1 MYSQYSSRH
10 SRRAGRRKKKSA
22 LYTNFHCDPDPW
34 QGSPPQTPPSS
45 DDESP
50 APVSVARNSSL
61 HRSGAA
67 VAKAVAV
74 APTLST
80 KNRGRRINSVKRKI
94 SKYVKMQN
102 ANVLQS
108 RQPTRPQCTAPV
120 PLPLFVKKKKT
131 KKTAPVPMR
140 PSMPPRL
147 LQSKAKSKKKAKL
160 KLIPRTER
168 RAKAKRDSLCR
179 PSMKMMQQQ
188 IAQISLEKKAKK
200 RLVTANAPRN
210 PPRNPPMPMPISTRP
225 SPPPPIPLP
234 TQITVTPPQM
244 TEIVTVTPP
253 RFDDD
258 IEVDEVS
265 EPIDLALIPDAYFIG
280 YSHEAENRSMSQAN
294 GSREA
299 EELDMMDINIAE
311 IQNLQDLQQ
320 QQQQQQKQE
329 AAFAMK
335 PKLGLSP
342 QSNGSLSGAEI
353 IANVNLCVSGQS
365 GNNLLQ
371 HQDSYNV
378 LSDLTDFSI
387 SDGSHKEIEM
397 ELEREIEIEMELE
410 PMPLEGTALPFGSE
424 IDVDRIEMKTV
435 GIDEGDENGVEDY
448 FGDDKFNML
457 AQEIMFESEHPIQP
471 MEQPCSQ
478 YTSQQPSPQRP
489 QPQSFQM
496 PPYQPYSQY
505 TAGSSSTDYS
515 YRYQCPVTQ
524 NIWAEPK
531 RAQSAKTLA
540 GLLMN
545 GLEPISTKMFT
556 L

>member
-10 SRRAGRRKKKSA
+10 SRRGRRKKKSA

-45 DDESP
+45 DDEQP

-61 HRSGAA
+61 RQGAA

-102 ANVLQS
+102 ANDLHAN

-131 KKTAPVPMR
+131 KKTAPVPM
-140 PSMPPRL
+140 PHHFA
-147 LQSKAKSKKKAKL
+147 QSKSKSKPKSKKKLVMKRV
-160 KLIPRTER
+160 PRTER
-168 RAKAKRDSLCR
+168 RAKAKRENLCK
-179 PSMKMMQQQ
+179 PSMKIMQQQ
-188 IAQISLEKKAKK
+188 IAQMSMEKKAKKQK

-210 PPRNPPMPMPISTRP
+210 PNPISIPKPRP
-225 SPPPPIPLP
+225 SPPPPKAIQTQTRKPMPMPIPP
-234 TQITVTPPQM
+234 TTAIP
-244 TEIVTVTPP
+244 TPP
-253 RFDDD
+253 RIEDD
-258 IEVDEVS
+258 S
-265 EPIDLALIPDAYFIG
+265 ENIDFGLIPDAYFIG
-280 YSHEAENRSMSQAN
+280 YSHDASLATEAQNRSISQ
-294 GSREA
+294 EP
-299 EELDMMDINIAE
+299 ELDLMDINITE
-311 IQNLQDLQQ
+311 IQNLKDLKE
-320 QQQQQQKQE
+320 KQHTPVF
-329 AAFAMK
+329 AAK
-335 PKLGLSP
+335 PKEHLSP

-353 IANVNLCVSGQS
+353 IVNCCVSGQS
-365 GNNLLQ
+365 GHNSANGFLQ

-387 SDGSHKEIEM
+387 SDGSHKNIEM

-410 PMPLEGTALPFGSE
+410 PLGECPIGVEYDLDPMASVSKMDL
-424 IDVDRIEMKTV
+424 DRIEMRTV
-435 GIDEGDENGVEDY
+435 GIDEGDENEDF
-448 FGDDKFNML
+448 FGDEKFNML
-457 AQEIMFESEHPIQP
+457 AQEIMFETEHPTQP
-471 MEQPCSQ
+471 IEPPIPSKR
-478 YTSQQPSPQRP
+478 QQPP
-489 QPQSFQM
+489 SFQM
-496 PPYQPYSQY
+496 PPYQPYSQF
-505 TAGSSSTDYS
+505 TAGSSSQDYS
-515 YRYQCPVTQ
+515 YRYQCPVTT

-531 RAQSAKTLA
+531 RAQSAQTLA